1 MKAMTKQE
9 IKEFLSQGRRTG
21 KVGVVRPDGRP
32 HVTPV
37 WFILD
42 GEDVVFTTWH
52 ESIKARHLKRDPR
65 ICLCVDEETP
75 PYSFVMLEGTAE
87 ISRNPDQLFSYAR
100 RIAGRYMGEDQADA
114 YGKRNSVEGE
124 LLVRVTSTHIVAK
137 KEVAA

>member
-9 IKEFLSQGRRTG
+9 IKDFLSQSRRTG
-21 KVGVVRPDGRP
+21 KVGVVRSDGRP

-75 PYSFVMLEGTAE
+75 PYSFVMVEGTAE
-87 ISRNPDQLFSYAR
+87 ISRNPDQLFFYAR
-100 RIAGRYMGEDQADA
+100 RIAGRYIGEDQADA

-124 LLVRVTSTHIVAK
+124 LLVRITPTHIVAK